1 MGIETTRE
9 STFSRMA
16 KLAVSGQ
23 SPDTGFYDP
32 EMFERSIATK
42 PYAYLLE
49 PFDVQ
54 QTEATIRIALYQRQ
68 LELDLPARQTEL
80 EKLNRELELRVQ
92 EHIDYTTQQALNS
105 VQSELQGW
113 VSSNAANS
121 NGPHPCITLVEPLAK
136 SAQRSRTGAD

>member
-1 MGIETTRE
+1 M
-9 STFSRMA
+9 
-16 KLAVSGQ
+16 
-23 SPDTGFYDP
+23 
-32 EMFERSIATK
+32 
-42 PYAYLLE
+42 
-49 PFDVQ
+49 
-54 QTEATIRIALYQRQ
+54 ALYQRQ

-121 NGPHPCITLVEPLAK
+121 NGPHPCITLVDSPRQIRPAIEDW
-136 SAQRSRTGAD
+136 SRLR